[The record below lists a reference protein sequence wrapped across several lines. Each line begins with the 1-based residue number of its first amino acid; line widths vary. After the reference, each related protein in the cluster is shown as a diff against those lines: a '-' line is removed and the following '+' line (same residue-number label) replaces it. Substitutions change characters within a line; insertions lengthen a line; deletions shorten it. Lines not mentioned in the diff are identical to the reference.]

1 MNWNKSMEKTWW
13 LLRIALA
20 VGPFFAGLDKFFN
33 LLTDWTMYLSPL
45 AQKIVPLSPHAFMRT
60 VGVIEM
66 AAGILVLTRYTKLA
80 AYVICAWLVGIALNL
95 ASTGI
100 FFDLA
105 VRDIEIAVAAFVLA
119 RLTAEREAADASP
132 VQTQA
137 RLEAIARG
145 I

>member
-1 MNWNKSMEKTWW
+1 MNWNKKMEKTWW

-45 AQKIVPLSPHAFMRT
+45 AEKVIPLSPPAFMRT

-66 AAGILVLTRYTKLA
+66 AAGILVMTRYTKLA
-80 AYVICAWLVGIALNL
+80 AYIISAWLVGIALNL
-95 ASTGI
+95 ATTGM

-119 RLTAEREAADASP
+119 RLTAEREAAEASP
-132 VQTQA
+132 AQTQA

>member
-1 MNWNKSMEKTWW
+1 MNWNKHMEKTWW

-45 AQKIVPLSPHAFMRT
+45 ALKVVPVTPQTFMRS

-66 AAGILVLTRYTKLA
+66 VAGLLILTRYTKLA
-80 AYVICAWLVGIALNL
+80 AYVVCAWLVGVALNL
-95 ASTGI
+95 ASTGM

-119 RLTAEREAADASP
+119 QLTAEREAAEPSP
-132 VQTQA
+132 AETHT

>member
-1 MNWNKSMEKTWW
+1 MDWNKNMEKTWW

-45 AQKIVPLSPHAFMRT
+45 AEKVIPFSPQTFMRT

-66 AAGILVLTRYTKLA
+66 AAGILVMTRYTKLA
-80 AYVICAWLVGIALNL
+80 AYIVSAWLVGIALNL
-95 ASTGI
+95 ASTGM

-119 RLTAEREAADASP
+119 RLTAEREAAEASP
-132 VQTQA
+132 AQTQA

>member
-1 MNWNKSMEKTWW
+1 MNWNKNMEKTWW

-45 AQKIVPLSPHAFMRT
+45 ALKVAPVSPQTFMRT

-66 AAGILVLTRYTKLA
+66 AAGILVMTRYTKLA
-80 AYVICAWLVGIALNL
+80 AYVVSAWLVGIALNL
-95 ASTGI
+95 ASTGM

-105 VRDIEIAVAAFVLA
+105 VRDIEIAIAAFVLA
-119 RLTAEREAADASP
+119 QLTAEREAAEASP